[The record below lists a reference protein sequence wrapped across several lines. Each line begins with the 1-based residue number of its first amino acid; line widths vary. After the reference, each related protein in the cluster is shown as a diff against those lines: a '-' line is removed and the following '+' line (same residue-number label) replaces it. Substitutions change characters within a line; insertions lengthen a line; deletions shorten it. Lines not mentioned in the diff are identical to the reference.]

1 MRRRWWASSGWWVW
15 AALLLAALCAPLR
28 AAEDFLDPDEAFR
41 LSAAVVAPREVE
53 LRFEVAPGYYLYDEQ
68 FGFVAEGARLG
79 PVQRPEGKVKY
90 DETFKKEVQ
99 THRGLVRIR
108 VPVEQAPPDFELQV
122 RSQGCADRGL
132 CYPPAEHRVRV
143 RLAAFGAAAD
153 RVTVQ
158 AADEVAPA
166 GGGGTAAWL
175 GGLWGGGP
183 APGGER
189 SAQAGSGR
197 APGPADAGPDGAI
210 EAALQS
216 GRWGAT
222 VAVFFV
228 AGLLLSLTPCVL
240 PMIPILSSIIVGEA
254 GEGGERPHRRR
265 ALPLALA
272 YSLGMALVYTLFGVA
287 AGLAGE
293 GLAAALQTPWVLW
306 TFASLLVALAL
317 SMFGFYELQWP
328 ARWRHGIS
336 SASSRL
342 PGGKLAGVFLMG
354 GLSALIVSP
363 CVAAPLAG
371 ALVYISQ
378 TRDVWLGGAALFA
391 LACGMSVPLLLVG
404 ASAGHWLPKSGAWM
418 EHVKHFFGAVL
429 IAVALYLVQPV
440 LPGWA
445 SMLLWGAW
453 LLIGAV
459 YLRVFETLHPGARG
473 WQRFSKGVGV
483 VLAVLGVMQLVGAAS
498 GGRDPWQPLA
508 HLARAEGTAA
518 VAGASG
524 LSFQKVRS
532 VEELDRLLATAQRPV
547 MLDFY
552 ADWCVS
558 CKEMEAFT
566 FKDSRVQAR
575 LAPVLLLK
583 ADVTANNADDRA
595 MLKRFGLFGPPGTLF
610 FDAQGRE
617 VPAARV
623 IGYQSADRFLRT
635 LETAGL

>member
-1 MRRRWWASSGWWVW
+1 MRRILRVLLLWTWAVLGAGW
-15 AALLLAALCAPLR
+15 AAPAAAQ
-28 AAEDFLDPDEAFR
+28 DFLDPEDAFR

-53 LRFEVAPGYYLYDEQ
+53 LRFQVAKGYYLYDEQ
-68 FGFVAEGARLG
+68 FGFAAEGARLG
-79 PVQRPEGKVKY
+79 PVQLPEGQVKY
-90 DETFKKEVQ
+90 DETFKKDVEA
-99 THRGLVRIR
+99 HRGLVRIR
-108 VPVEQAPPDFELQV
+108 VPVEQAPPDFELLV
-122 RSQGCADRGL
+122 KSQGCADLGL

-143 RLAAFGAAAD
+143 QLAAFGAAAD
-153 RVTVQ
+153 AVSVRSAEES
-158 AADEVAPA
+158 AAGPA
-166 GGGGTAAWL
+166 A
-175 GGLWGGGP
+175 
-183 APGGER
+183 APGGWLRDLWKGDETKG
-189 SAQAGSGR
+189 ATEGAAPGGANPTIPGAAAVESGR
-197 APGPADAGPDGAI
+197 I
-210 EAALQS
+210 EATLQS
-216 GRWGAT
+216 GRWGPT
-222 VAVFFV
+222 VVVFFV

-240 PMIPILSSIIVGEA
+240 PMIPILSSIIVGQA
-254 GEGGERPHRRR
+254 GEGGERPERRR
-265 ALPLALA
+265 ALPLAVS
-272 YSLGMALVYTLFGVA
+272 YSFGMALVYTLFGVA

-293 GLAAALQTPWVLW
+293 GLAAALQTPLVLGV
-306 TFASLLVALAL
+306 FAALLVLLAL
-317 SMFGFYELQWP
+317 SMFGFYDLQLP
-328 ARWRHGIS
+328 TRWRHGLS
-336 SASSRL
+336 HASSRL
-342 PGGKLAGVFLMG
+342 PGGKLARVFVMG
-354 GLSALIVSP
+354 GVSALIVSP

-378 TRDVWLGGAALFA
+378 TRDVWLGGTALFA

-429 IAVALYLVQPV
+429 IAVAIYLVQPV

-445 SMLLWGAW
+445 SMVLWGAW

-459 YLRVFETLHPGARG
+459 YLRVFESLHPGARG
-473 WQRFSKGVGV
+473 WHRFFKGVGV
-483 VLAVLGVMQLVGAAS
+483 VLAVLGVVQLVGAAS

-508 HLARAEGTAA
+508 HLARAQAA
-518 VAGASG
+518 GVGPVAG
-524 LSFQKVRS
+524 LQFQKVRTT
-532 VEELDRLLATAQRPV
+532 EELDRLLATAQRPV

-566 FKDSRVQAR
+566 FSDPRVQAR

-595 MLKRFGLFGPPGTLF
+595 LLKRFGLFGPPGILF

-635 LETAGL
+635 LEAAGL